1 MSDLFH
7 GKVSFGYVERV
18 FNVIRHAHHHMFQIL
33 TFGVYFSSGGVD
45 TRRTRMPSSRPYSN
59 AFVRSP
65 AFARTPGN
73 GSKAKRRV
81 MNFRIDVVSYGV

>member
-7 GKVSFGYVERV
+7 GKVSFSYVERV
-18 FNVIRHAHHHMFQIL
+18 FNIIKHAHHHMFQIL
-33 TFGVYFSSGGVD
+33 TFGAYFSSGGVD
-45 TRRTRMPSSRPYSN
+45 TPRTKMPSRPYSN

>member
-7 GKVSFGYVERV
+7 GKVSFSYVERV
-18 FNVIRHAHHHMFQIL
+18 FNVIKQAHHHMFQIL
-33 TFGVYFSSGGVD
+33 TFCAYFTSGGVD
-45 TRRTRMPSSRPYSN
+45 TRRTKMPSSRPYSN